1 MAQNALIQV
10 RVDDELKQE
19 ADKLFMDL
27 GFDTPTAIRIFLKH
41 SIKRQGLPFE
51 VSKSAP
57 NSETIATIKG
67 VEAGRN
73 LHGPYTNIKELMD
86 SLLNDTNV

>member
-19 ADKLFMDL
+19 ADKLFTDL

-41 SIKRQGLPFE
+41 AIKRQGLPFE
-51 VSKSAP
+51 VSKFSP
-57 NSETIATIKG
+57 NSETIAAME
-67 VEAGRN
+67 EAEKIAYN
-73 LHGPYTNIKELMD
+73 PDTKKYSNFAELLKEVK
-86 SLLNDTNV
+86 NEI